1 MRGVHRIGAVNPAGR
16 NDADGRLLLLHHTD
30 LHRRSLRAQEHLF
43 SDIEGILRIARRVIR
58 RNIQRL
64 KVIVIPLDL
73 RAGGYLKAHAEED
86 FLYLIEHNRERVLM
100 AKRAAF
106 AGHRYI
112 NALVFQLPGSFLRLE
127 LLLACFHNLLN
138 IGAHFI
144 GQLTNDRALLR
155 REFPHLLQYGGQL
168 ALFAQKTHA
177 GGIQPRTRF
186 DFCEL
191 LPGRFPD

>member
-1 MRGVHRIGAVNPAGR
+1 
-16 NDADGRLLLLHHTD
+16 
-30 LHRRSLRAQEHLF
+30 
-43 SDIEGILRIARRVIR
+43 
-58 RNIQRL
+58 
-64 KVIVIPLDL
+64 
-73 RAGGYLKAHAEED
+73 
-86 FLYLIEHNRERVLM
+86 M

-127 LLLACFHNLLN
+127 LLLTCFHNLLN

-168 ALFAQKTHA
+168 ALFAKHPHA
-177 GGIQPRTRF
+177 QVFQGGGAIQLL
-186 DFCEL
+186 EL
-191 LPGRFPD
+191 LPDPPF